1 MNQKGVALKYYAIES
16 EFGIDNLRMLERDMP
31 KPGHGQVLV
40 KIRAASVNYR
50 DLLMISGKYSRN
62 LPLPLI
68 PFSDGAGEI
77 VEIGEGVSRWKTGDR
92 VAGIFFQEWLGGKI
106 TETAARS
113 ALGGAIDGVL
123 AEFVVFH
130 DDGLVAIPKHL
141 SYEEGATL
149 PCAAVT
155 AWNALTSGGLTCGQS
170 VLTLGTGG
178 VSTFALQF
186 AKAAGARIIATSSS
200 HEKLVR
206 AMNMGASDGINYK
219 NVPEWEERVV
229 ELTEGTGVD
238 LVVEVGGAGTLGKS
252 LRAVRVGG
260 HISLIGVL
268 SGQSGEVNP
277 LPATMKSV
285 RIQGI
290 FVGSRE
296 MFEAMN
302 RAVTV
307 HQIRP
312 VIDRVFPFTEAN
324 EALHHMQSAAHFG
337 KVVIA
342 F

>member
-1 MNQKGVALKYYAIES
+1 MRYYAIES
-16 EFGIDNLRMLERDMP
+16 EFGIDNLKLLERDVR
-31 KPGHGQVLV
+31 KPGHEQVLV
-40 KIRAASVNYR
+40 RIRAASVNYR
-50 DLLMISGKYSRN
+50 DLLVISGKYSPN

-68 PFSDGAGEI
+68 PFSDAAGEVI
-77 VEIGEGVSRWKTGDR
+77 EIGEGVSRWKPGDR

-106 TETAARS
+106 NETAGRS

-123 AEFVVFH
+123 AEFVVFRQ
-130 DDGLVAIPKHL
+130 DGLVMVPDHL
-141 SYEEGATL
+141 SYEEAATL

-200 HEKLVR
+200 DEKLER
-206 AMNMGASDGINYK
+206 AMKMGASDGINYK
-219 NVPEWEERVV
+219 TVPDWEKRVPE
-229 ELTEGTGVD
+229 LTGGIGVD

-260 HISLIGVL
+260 QISLIGVL

-277 LPATMKSV
+277 LPATMKGV

-302 RAVTV
+302 RAVAL

-312 VIDRVFPFTEAN
+312 VIDRVFPFEEAK
-324 EALHHMQSAAHFG
+324 EALNYMQSGAHFG
-337 KVVIA
+337 KVVMAI
-342 F
+342 

>member
-1 MNQKGVALKYYAIES
+1 MHQKGVAVKYYAIES
-16 EFGIDNLRMLERDMP
+16 EFGIDNLRMLERDVA

-77 VEIGEGVSRWKTGDR
+77 VEIGDGVSRWKAGDR

-170 VLTLGTGG
+170 VLTLGYRRRLD
-178 VSTFALQF
+178 FCL
-186 AKAAGARIIATSSS
+186 
-200 HEKLVR
+200 
-206 AMNMGASDGINYK
+206 
-219 NVPEWEERVV
+219 
-229 ELTEGTGVD
+229 
-238 LVVEVGGAGTLGKS
+238 
-252 LRAVRVGG
+252 AVR
-260 HISLIGVL
+260 
-268 SGQSGEVNP
+268 
-277 LPATMKSV
+277 
-285 RIQGI
+285 
-290 FVGSRE
+290 
-296 MFEAMN
+296 
-302 RAVTV
+302 
-307 HQIRP
+307 
-312 VIDRVFPFTEAN
+312 
-324 EALHHMQSAAHFG
+324 
-337 KVVIA
+337 
-342 F
+342 

>member
-1 MNQKGVALKYYAIES
+1 MTWLSPAMGK
-16 EFGIDNLRMLERDMP
+16 F
-31 KPGHGQVLV
+31 LV

-77 VEIGEGVSRWKTGDR
+77 VEIGDGVSRWKAGDR

-113 ALGGAIDGVL
+113 ALGGAIEGVL

-200 HEKLVR
+200 DEKLGR
-206 AMNMGASDGINYK
+206 AMNMGASDGINFK

-312 VIDRVFPFTEAN
+312 VIDRVFPFTEAK

>member
-1 MNQKGVALKYYAIES
+1 MRCYAIES
-16 EFGIDNLRMLERDMP
+16 EFGIDNLRMLEHDAP
-31 KPGHGQVLV
+31 KPGYGQVLV
-40 KIRAASVNYR
+40 RIRAASVNYR
-50 DLLMISGKYSRN
+50 DLLVISGKYSPN

-68 PFSDGAGEI
+68 PFSDGAGEV
-77 VEIGEGVSRWKTGDR
+77 VEVGGDVSRWKPGDR

-106 TETAARS
+106 SEAAGRS
-113 ALGGAIDGVL
+113 ALGGGINGVL

-130 DDGLVAIPKHL
+130 ERGLVMVPHHL
-141 SYEEGATL
+141 SYEEAATL

-200 HEKLVR
+200 DEKLER
-206 AMNMGASDGINYK
+206 AMKMGASDGINYK
-219 NVPEWEERVV
+219 TVPDWEKRVA
-229 ELTEGTGVD
+229 ELTGGTGVD

-252 LRAVRVGG
+252 LRAVRLGG

-277 LPATMKSV
+277 LPATMKGV

-302 RAVTV
+302 RALAL

-312 VIDRVFPFTEAN
+312 VIDRVFPFEEAK
-324 EALHHMQSAAHFG
+324 EALHYMQSGAHFG